1 VGQAIM
7 RIMHLLVALAAVCC
21 TTKVVEGQPLDSA
34 SRSSPGSRQPGRFM
48 FGGWAGL
55 AQNSRAG
62 LFGHARGRDIAIV
75 AVQAAWTISR
85 SDRLAVDYVVDVVPG
100 AWESVPRQAE
110 VTVPAPGAPC
120 SSEFCALR
128 SAVAGREAVYGV
140 GAAPLGLRLR
150 FRPHAALQ
158 PYVAASGGA
167 LWFQRPV
174 PTPDAA
180 RFNFIADAGAGIRY
194 ARPGRLGV
202 IAGYRLQHISNGG
215 TAAVNPGLD
224 GHMFYLGILHVPPL

>member
-1 VGQAIM
+1 M
-7 RIMHLLVALAAVCC
+7 RLVHLLAALAVVCC
-21 TTKVVEGQPLDSA
+21 TAEVLEAQQLDSA
-34 SRSSPGSRQPGRFM
+34 SASIATPRQPRRVV

-62 LFGHARGRDIAIV
+62 LLGHARGRDVAIV

-85 SDRLAVDYVVDVVPG
+85 SDRLAVDYVVDVMPG
-100 AWESVPRQAE
+100 AWESTPRRGGSPN
-110 VTVPAPGAPC
+110 PAPGAPC
-120 SSEFCALR
+120 GSEVCSLR
-128 SAVAGREAVYGV
+128 SASAGQDAVYGV
-140 GAAPLGLRLR
+140 GAAPLGLRIR

-167 LWFQRPV
+167 LWFRHPV

-180 RFNFIADAGAGIRY
+180 RFNFIADLGGGVRY
-194 ARPGRLGV
+194 ARPGRIGV
-202 IAGYRLQHISNGG
+202 MAGYRLQHISNGG

-224 GHMFYLGILHVPPL
+224 AHMFYLGILHAPP

>member
-1 VGQAIM
+1 M
-7 RIMHLLVALAAVCC
+7 RIVYLLAVLALVCC
-21 TTKVVEGQPLDSA
+21 TTAVLEAQQSDTASQPIATSRPPRRVV
-34 SRSSPGSRQPGRFM
+34 

-62 LFGHARGRDIAIV
+62 LFGHARGRDVAIV

-85 SDRLAVDYVVDVVPG
+85 SDLLAVDYVVDVMPG
-100 AWESVPRQAE
+100 AWESTPRQGGSPN
-110 VTVPAPGAPC
+110 PAPGTPC
-120 SSEFCALR
+120 GSDVCALR
-128 SAVAGREAVYGV
+128 SASAGQDAVYGL
-140 GAAPLGLRLR
+140 GAAPLGFRIR

-167 LWFQRPV
+167 LWFRHPV

-180 RFNFIADAGAGIRY
+180 RFNFIADMGGGIRY
-194 ARPGRLGV
+194 ARPGRIGV
-202 IAGYRLQHISNGG
+202 MAGYRLQHISNGG

-224 GHMFYLGILHVPPL
+224 AHMFYLGMLHAAP